1 VTADVATRSIVA
13 GSPAC
18 GKKGLAKA
26 LFRNKNKNSS
36 IVHVFTEQK
45 SISNRGGM

>member
-1 VTADVATRSIVA
+1 VATRNIVA
-13 GSPAC
+13 GSPAR

-26 LFRNKNKNSS
+26 LLGNKNKDSS